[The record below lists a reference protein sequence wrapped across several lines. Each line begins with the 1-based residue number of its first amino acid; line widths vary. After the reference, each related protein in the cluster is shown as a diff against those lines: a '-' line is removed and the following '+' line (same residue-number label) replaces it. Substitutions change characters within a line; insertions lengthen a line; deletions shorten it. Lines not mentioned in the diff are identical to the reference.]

1 MPTILHNTHGHFAI
15 QATAID
21 IIIAITR
28 KVNIR
33 KVNKVVDVVI
43 GILIVAFASLFIH
56 VQYMYM

>member
-1 MPTILHNTHGHFAI
+1 MPTILHKHPWALRYTGNSYRYHY
-15 QATAID
+15 
-21 IIIAITR
+21 R

-43 GILIVAFASLFIH
+43 GISIGAFASLFIH